1 MALDLSI
8 DTRLTGSLTSTADM
22 STPTAAF
29 DTNQRKTLS
38 SGVGANQADFYWS
51 DERTVTTGATDSLD
65 VAGALTSLLGGTVTF
80 ARIKGIRLRNSQAS
94 GVANTTALTLAR
106 PAANGVPIFDAASDS
121 ITIGADGEILLSNPT
136 AAGWAV
142 TAGTGDLISVVN
154 AAGASNTYRIEIWG
168 GLS

>member
-1 MALDLSI
+1 MALDLII
-8 DTRLTGSLTSTADM
+8 DTRLAGALTSAADM
-22 STPTAAF
+22 TTTTAAF
-29 DTNQRKTLS
+29 DTVSRKTLS
-38 SGVGANQADFYWS
+38 NGVAANQADFYWS

-65 VAGALTSLLGGTVTF
+65 MAGVLTSLLGGTVTF
-80 ARIKGIRLRNSQAS
+80 ARIKGIRLRNSNAA
-94 GVANTTALTLAR
+94 GTANTTALQLAR
-106 PAANGVPIFDAASDS
+106 PAANGVPIFDAASDA

-142 TAGTGDLISVVN
+142 TAGTADLISVIN